1 MPVNTKHP
9 DEMTA
14 EERMQEIAAIL
25 ARAIST
31 EILQISHKQESPRL
45 SESCEGNNALLHS
58 SV

>member
-14 EERMQEIAAIL
+14 EERMQEIAVIL
-25 ARAIST
+25 ARAINRKT
-31 EILQISHKQESPRL
+31 LQISCKQESPRL
-45 SESCEGNNALLHS
+45 SECGEDNKVLLHS